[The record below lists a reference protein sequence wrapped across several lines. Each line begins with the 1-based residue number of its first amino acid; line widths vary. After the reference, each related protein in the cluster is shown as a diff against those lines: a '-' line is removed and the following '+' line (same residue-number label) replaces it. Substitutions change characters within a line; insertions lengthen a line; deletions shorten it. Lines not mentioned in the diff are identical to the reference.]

1 MVTDAVKGEKIYI
14 TFSNY
19 DMQGFRWVPVLEVID
34 GGYIVNLD
42 GLEAIVKYENVLQ
55 RPLRESEKPK
65 PPPPPPPKTREEL
78 INEHVKGVVFISKE
92 TYQKYVDEQAVKEKE
107 ESAEDV
113 DKKEIVEETAKEETE
128 TRHERFRERKNHA

>member
-1 MVTDAVKGEKIYI
+1 MVTDAVKGDKIYI

-55 RPLRESEKPK
+55 RALRESEKPK

-78 INEHVKGVVFISKE
+78 INEHFSGVVFISKD

-107 ESAEDV
+107 ESTEDV
-113 DKKEIVEETAKEETE
+113 DKKEIVEEAVKEETE
-128 TRHERFRERKNHA
+128 TRHDRFRERKNHA